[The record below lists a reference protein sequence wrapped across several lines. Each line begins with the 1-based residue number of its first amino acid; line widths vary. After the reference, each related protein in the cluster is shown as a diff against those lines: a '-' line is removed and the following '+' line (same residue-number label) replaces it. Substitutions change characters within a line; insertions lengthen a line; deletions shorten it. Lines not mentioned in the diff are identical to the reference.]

1 MIMITAKEAR
11 KMAKKYNLS
20 TISEVEYEIEKASK
34 EGKLFT
40 SVYKAYINID
50 VVNFLVKNGYSVSP
64 SSTGTRD
71 YYTVSWADVDV
82 DED

>member
-11 KMAKKYNLS
+11 KMAKKHNLS
-20 TISEVEYEIEKASK
+20 AISGVEYEIEKASK

-40 SVYKAYINID
+40 SVYKAYINVD
-50 VVNFLVKNGYSVSP
+50 VINFLAKNGYSVN
-64 SSTGTRD
+64 STGNHD
-71 YYTVSWADVDV
+71 YYTVSWEDANI